1 MNKFKFRVW
10 DTLAKRYFN
19 STDSLAV
26 NHIFVNMN
34 GVVVNMQNGSSGD
47 ELILQRYTGLKDKNG
62 KPIYEGDI
70 VKFSRLFEEDR
81 KIKELTSC
89 VRFDEGKFGFDLV
102 GFNGMFFD
110 LSDDCNIEVIGNIF
124 ENKDLLNA

>member
-47 ELILQRYTGLKDKNG
+47 ELILQRYTGLKDKND
-62 KPIYEGDI
+62 KEIYEGDI
-70 VKFSRLFEEDR
+70 VQYKVRS
-81 KIKELTSC
+81 IKQEFTITAK
-89 VRFDEGKFGFDLV
+89 VEWKDFGFTLLEDSGSSMPIV
-102 GFNGMFFD
+102 SGWTYE
-110 LSDDCNIEVIGNIF
+110 IVGNIF
-124 ENKDLLNA
+124 EDNA